1 MDDLIV
7 PIIEQSIIP
16 PGGVKIARGRFRGRV
31 KTPGCQRVTAIQRR
45 VCGFVPLTDG
55 ARWTERTAFVSALLN
70 HVKLDGRSLWCADLC
85 CWPAEIYH
93 GEETGGSV
101 ELG

>member
-1 MDDLIV
+1 VTQQVDGFVVNCREAVCVV
-7 PIIEQSIIP
+7 PA
-16 PGGVKIARGRFRGRV
+16 GG
-31 KTPGCQRVTAIQRR
+31 PIQRR
-45 VCGFVPLTDG
+45 VCSFVPLTDG

-101 ELG
+101 EFG